1 MARRKRVLD
10 DDDSDSDISQDD
22 DAPDFS
28 NDPVAREEYE
38 LYRDPY
44 QRKRRRKNG
53 KEDAVYGVFGDESDD
68 ERYTRTGKTHW
79 TKAPAF
85 VSGDKPVDV
94 DKEMDIDVGDADE
107 SESADGEVDGSA
119 GEEAGEANV
128 FSDDSQPSRPP
139 SPRVRVEE
147 EEEEE
152 ELERPRMGGIGSKSA
167 GAFTT
172 SSAISETLTTEAVSS
187 SAAATPPLDHDFPT
201 AFGNR
206 TQRTFVRDSRATKTP
221 VALTDKERSHFSSLQ
236 GSFGAK
242 MLAKMGWQ
250 MGTGLG
256 VTGEGI
262 INPVES
268 KLRPQK
274 MGIAFK
280 GFKEKTEQ
288 SKQEARRKGEVISDD
303 EDPRTRKLMKK
314 AREQEQKKADVW
326 KRPKKVKTKV
336 EHKTYEEI
344 LAEAGEELP
353 TTGLGQIIDATG
365 AIVSGDLLI
374 YFNITNLIVCSLEKF
389 LPSPT
394 CLSTHGL
401 RQLIQLGYRKY
412 GIISA

>member
-1 MARRKRVLD
+1 MSDVTLMARRKRVLD
-10 DDDSDSDISQDD
+10 DGDSDSDVSQDD

-44 QRKRRRKNG
+44 QRKRRRKNE
-53 KEDAVYGVFGDESDD
+53 KEDAIYGVFGDSDD
-68 ERYTRTGKTHW
+68 ERHTTRAKTQ

-85 VSGDKPVDV
+85 VSGDKSMDV
-94 DKEMDIDVGDADE
+94 DINVDVGDADE
-107 SESADGEVDGSA
+107 NESADGEVDGSA
-119 GEEAGEANV
+119 GEEAGEENV
-128 FSDDSQPSRPP
+128 FSDDSQLSRPP

-152 ELERPRMGGIGSKSA
+152 PQRPRMGGIGSNQTPKS
-167 GAFTT
+167 F
-172 SSAISETLTTEAVSS
+172 L
-187 SAAATPPLDHDFPT
+187 
-201 AFGNR
+201 
-206 TQRTFVRDSRATKTP
+206 RDTRPAKAP
-221 VALTDKERSHFSSLQ
+221 VVLNDKERTHFSKLQ

-256 VTGEGI
+256 ATGEGI
-262 INPVES
+262 VNPVES

-288 SKQEARRKGEVISDD
+288 SKLEARRKGEVVSDD

-326 KRPKKVKTKV
+326 KRKKVKTKV

-344 LAEAGEELP
+344 LEEAGEEPP
-353 TTGLGQIIDATG
+353 TAGLGQIIDATG
-365 AIVSGDLLI
+365 ATVSSDL
-374 YFNITNLIVCSLEKF
+374 F
-389 LPSPT
+389 L
-394 CLSTHGL
+394 L
-401 RQLIQLGYRKY
+401 
-412 GIISA
+412 

>member
-10 DDDSDSDISQDD
+10 DGDSDSDISKDD

-28 NDPVAREEYE
+28 NDPDAREEYE

-44 QRKRRRKNG
+44 QRKRRRKNE
-53 KEDAVYGVFGDESDD
+53 KEDAIYGVFGDSDD
-68 ERYTRTGKTHW
+68 EIHTRRGKTL

-85 VSGDKPVDV
+85 VSGDKAMDV
-94 DKEMDIDVGDADE
+94 EIDVDVGDADKNE
-107 SESADGEVDGSA
+107 SVDGEVDGSA
-119 GEEAGEANV
+119 GEEAREESV
-128 FSDDSQPSRPP
+128 FSDNSQPSRPP

-152 ELERPRMGGIGSKSA
+152 PERPRMGGIGSNQTPKS
-167 GAFTT
+167 F
-172 SSAISETLTTEAVSS
+172 L
-187 SAAATPPLDHDFPT
+187 
-201 AFGNR
+201 
-206 TQRTFVRDSRATKTP
+206 RDTRPAKTP
-221 VALTDKERSHFSSLQ
+221 VVLNDKERSHFSKLQ

-262 INPVES
+262 VNPVES

-288 SKQEARRKGEVISDD
+288 SKLEARRKGEVVSDD
-303 EDPRTRKLMKK
+303 DDPRTRKLMKK

-344 LAEAGEELP
+344 LEEAGEELP
-353 TTGLGQIIDATG
+353 TARLGQIIDATG
-365 AIVSGDLLI
+365 AIVSGVLL
-374 YFNITNLIVCSLEKF
+374 
-389 LPSPT
+389 
-394 CLSTHGL
+394 H
-401 RQLIQLGYRKY
+401 
-412 GIISA
+412 